1 MSQRDFTDNSRQALL
16 EIEGPVTLQSV
27 LTAMLLLAL
36 FVANVS
42 GLRSFVVVVVG
53 VVALWAWDVTEN
65 AAAAD
70 IAINPLPI
78 VIAPA
83 AAAVSAYRWGFD
95 GFAVAV
101 AGALAATLAWMIF
114 RKDHRD
120 LKDLAA
126 TGLAVIVGTTGA
138 GALTLLRM
146 RWNIEVNAFL
156 AVMAAALAT
165 GLVARWLQIRF
176 ALFDP
181 NIGALTAAAIVGLLA
196 GLVSSL
202 ELSPVFVASVAA
214 AGGLVAGQTAGSL
227 LRSGRIS
234 LTEDAPGALSPMDGP
249 LLAVGVF
256 WLAMVTLTT

>member
-1 MSQRDFTDNSRQALL
+1 MSQRDFTDDSRQALL
-16 EIEGPVTLQSV
+16 DIEGPVTLQSV

-42 GLRSFVVVVVG
+42 GLRSFVVVVVA
-53 VVALWAWDVTEN
+53 VVALWAWDVAEN
-65 AAAAD
+65 AATAD
-70 IAINPLPI
+70 ISVNPLPI
-78 VIAPA
+78 VVAPA
-83 AAAVSAYRWGFD
+83 AAAWGAYRWGFD
-95 GFAVAV
+95 GFAVAMV
-101 AGALAATLAWMIF
+101 GALAITLAWMIL
-114 RKDHRD
+114 RTAHRS
-120 LKDLAA
+120 LRDLAA
-126 TGLAVIVGTTGA
+126 TGLAVIVGATGA

-165 GLVARWLQIRF
+165 SLAARWLQVRY

-181 NIGALTAAAIVGLLA
+181 NIGALAAAAVVGLFA

-234 LTEDAPGALSPMDGP
+234 LTEDAPGALSLMDGP
-249 LLAVGVF
+249 LLAVGIF
-256 WLAMVTLTT
+256 WLAMVTLST